1 MNEKYIEEH
10 FSEIIRYESEIECR
24 AVDPE
29 CTVDSLKADNK
40 SIINGFQDI
49 GEQIVLIDS
58 NFEQVI
64 KKLLD

>member
-40 SIINGFQDI
+40 SMINGFQDVE
-49 GEQIVLIDS
+49 EQIVLIDS
-58 NFEQVI
+58 NYEQVI